1 MMKQKA
7 AGILLIVI
15 SLGALGFWEFWGREN
30 LAYEQVI
37 VLRQNIPENTE
48 IVRSLLEVKRV
59 ENPGDQ
65 VLMEKDAAA
74 LIGMESAQ
82 FIPAGTPLH
91 REFFQDP
98 SLATGGNTGQYI
110 LSIPAEWLISFPQT
124 LRRGDEVS
132 FYYGEKQVTSA
143 RVAHVRDSSN
153 QEVVSADDAR
163 LQATAPASQLEV
175 VVTEA
180 EAVKLAAM
188 AEKGKRFMVL
198 YS

>member
-188 AEKGKRFMVL
+188 AEKGKRFMIL

>member
-1 MMKQKA
+1 MMKQKT

-30 LAYEQVI
+30 LAYEPVL
-37 VLRQNIPENTE
+37 VLRQDISENTQ
-48 IVRSLLEVKRV
+48 IIRSLLEVKRI
-59 ENPGDQ
+59 ENAGDH
-65 VLMEKDAAA
+65 VLRESDAASV
-74 LIGMESAQ
+74 LGMEAAQ
-82 FIPAGTPLH
+82 YIPAGTPLH

-98 SLATGGNTGQYI
+98 ALSTGGSTGQYI

-132 FYYGEKQVTSA
+132 FYYGEKKLVT
-143 RVAHVRDSSN
+143 VKTAHVRDSSN
-153 QEVVSADDAR
+153 QEVVSEDDAR

-175 VVTEA
+175 IITEA
-180 EAVKLAAM
+180 DALKLTEL
-188 AEKGKRFMVL
+188 AERGKRFMVL

>member
-15 SLGALGFWEFWGREN
+15 SLGVLGFWEFWGREN
-30 LAYEQVI
+30 LAYERI
-37 VLRQNIPENTE
+37 LVLRQDIPENTE
-48 IVRSLLEVKRV
+48 IVRSLLEVKRMD
-59 ENPGDQ
+59 NPGDH
-65 VLMEKDAAA
+65 VLQEKDAAA
-74 LIGMESAQ
+74 LIGLESAQ
-82 FIPAGTPLH
+82 FIPAGSPLH

-98 SLATGGNTGQYI
+98 ALATGGSTGQYI
-110 LSIPAEWLISFPQT
+110 LSIPSEWLISFPQT

-132 FYYGEKQVTSA
+132 FYYGEKKVVSV

-163 LQATAPASQLEV
+163 LEATAPASQLEV

-180 EAVKLAAM
+180 EAVKLTELAG
-188 AEKGKRFMVL
+188 KGKCFMVL

>member
-30 LAYEQVI
+30 LAYEQI
-37 VLRQNIPENTE
+37 LVLRQNIPENTE

-98 SLATGGNTGQYI
+98 ALATGGNTGQYI

>member
-30 LAYEQVI
+30 LAYEQI
-37 VLRQNIPENTE
+37 LVLRQNIPENTE

-59 ENPGDQ
+59 ENPGEK
-65 VLMEKDAAA
+65 VLLEKDAAT
-74 LIGMESAQ
+74 LIGMESSQ

-98 SLATGGNTGQYI
+98 SLATGGSTGQYI
-110 LSIPAEWLISFPQT
+110 LSIPDEWLISFPQT
-124 LRRGDEVS
+124 LRRGDEVG
-132 FYYGEKQVTSA
+132 FYYGEKQVISA

>member
-37 VLRQNIPENTE
+37 VLRKNIPENTE

-153 QEVVSADDAR
+153 QEVVSSDDAR

-188 AEKGKRFMVL
+188 AEKGKRFMIL

>member
-30 LAYEQVI
+30 LAYEQI
-37 VLRQNIPENTE
+37 LVLRQNIPENTE

-98 SLATGGNTGQYI
+98 SLATGGNIGQYI

-153 QEVVSADDAR
+153 QEVISSDDDR
-163 LQATAPASQLEV
+163 LQASAPVSLVEV
-175 VVTEA
+175 VVDEKTA
-180 EAVKLAAM
+180 LKLGKLADQGR
-188 AEKGKRFMVL
+188 KFVLL

>member
-153 QEVVSADDAR
+153 QEVVSSDDAR

-188 AEKGKRFMVL
+188 AEKGKRFMIL

>member
-1 MMKQKA
+1 MKQKA

-30 LAYEQVI
+30 LAYEQI
-37 VLRQNIPENTE
+37 LVLRQNIPENTE

-91 REFFQDP
+91 IEFFQDP
-98 SLATGGNTGQYI
+98 ALATGGNSGQYI
-110 LSIPAEWLISFPQT
+110 LSIPSEWLISFPQT

>member
-30 LAYEQVI
+30 LAYEQI
-37 VLRQNIPENTE
+37 LVLRQDVPENTE
-48 IVRSLLEVKRV
+48 IVRSLLEVRRV
-59 ENPGDQ
+59 ENPGEE
-65 VLMEKDAAA
+65 VLLEKDAAA

-82 FIPAGTPLH
+82 FIPAGAPLH

-98 SLATGGNTGQYI
+98 SLATGGSTGQYI

-132 FYYGEKQVTSA
+132 FYYGEKQVITV

-153 QEVVSADDAR
+153 QEVVSADEAR
-163 LQATAPASQLEV
+163 LQATAPASQLEI